1 VADSWNGSWGLS
13 WSNSWGASAA
23 PVPTPESEAEV
34 TTGVRG
40 GFGGRDVRREQ
51 YGRDGLTARVDFEKR
66 TEIAAEVRAL
76 YAELYRARPDA
87 ETADEAAALVS
98 AYAPVSAP
106 DLPAP
111 EQIDW
116 QALAEEQ
123 AKVAELVSMVDAL
136 RTMIE
141 RIRVERQEDE
151 DLSILLLSM

>member
-1 VADSWNGSWGLS
+1 MADAWGGAFGSAWGGSWGS
-13 WSNSWGASAA
+13 GAA
-23 PVPTPESEAEV
+23 PTPTPEPEAEV

-40 GFGGRDVRREQ
+40 GFGGRDVRVEQ

-76 YAELYRARPDA
+76 YAELYRAKPDP

-106 DLPAP
+106 DFPAP
-111 EQIDW
+111 DQIDW

-123 AKVAELVSMVDAL
+123 AKVAELVSTADAL
-136 RTMIE
+136 RGLIE

-151 DLSILLLSM
+151 DLTILLLSM